1 MKINPANVLKLL
13 NERYSNLLPSEI
25 TLLDKEAANKIAK
38 ILDTE
43 EAEIIVEEDL
53 WLIEDEYFQDIE
65 FEEEIIDPMPEE
77 DEEVEIGEETEIL
90 EAEESGEELE
100 EGRFNEAGNYASWET
115 IYAYACSVE
124 FFL

>member
-100 EGRFNEAGNYASWET
+100 EGRFNEAGNYAS
-115 IYAYACSVE
+115 
-124 FFL
+124 